1 MRINRSLL
9 NWGVFLIAFGGIP
22 LAVDQG
28 WLDAGIAGDLGQLWP
43 LILVG
48 IGLGLILRWTPF
60 AWFGGAMVAA
70 TLGIIL
76 GAAVASVP
84 DDVSDLQGLIPAVA
98 AGACSGD
105 DAGPAKTS
113 ASGLANPAEFKL
125 EATLSCGE
133 LAIGRGT
140 GATWSLE
147 AAHDTDDAPLV
158 VESDRDGAT
167 ASVRLSQDS
176 SDKIVFLGRQVQ
188 SDWRVELPETAAL
201 SVDSTLNAVQADI
214 DVGAGSL
221 TRLNATLNASDVMM
235 DLAGASTPQRAA
247 VDLTMNASDGE
258 LRLPDGDVIANI
270 TLNASSLTVCVPE
283 SAALR
288 VQPSS
293 ILSSDNLGSSGLD
306 EAGSELWTTPG
317 FNAAGDFI
325 DLNVTST
332 VSSFSIERPE
342 TCS

>member
-98 AGACSGD
+98 VGACSGD

-113 ASGLANPAEFKL
+113 AGGLANPAEFKL
-125 EATLSCGE
+125 EVTLSCGE
-133 LAIGRGT
+133 LSVARGA
-140 GATWSLE
+140 GAAWSLE
-147 AAHDTDDAPLV
+147 AGHDTDDAPRV

-167 ASVRLSQDS
+167 ASVSLSQDS
-176 SDKIVFLGRQVQ
+176 SDDIVFLGRQVQ
-188 SDWRVELPETAAL
+188 SDWRVEVPQSAAL
-201 SVDSTLNAVQADI
+201 SVDSTLNAVKAEIDI
-214 DVGAGSL
+214 GAGPL
-221 TRLNATLNASDVMM
+221 TRLNATLNASDAVMG
-235 DLAGASTPQRAA
+235 LAEASTPTRAS
-247 VDLTMNASDGE
+247 VDLTMNASDGQ
-258 LRLPDGDVIANI
+258 LLLPDGDVIANI
-270 TLNASSLTVCVPE
+270 TLNASSLTVCVPQA
-283 SAALR
+283 AALR
-288 VQPSS
+288 VQLSS
-293 ILSSDNLGSSGLD
+293 ILSSDNLGFSGLE
-306 EAGSELWTTPG
+306 EAGSDLWTTPG
-317 FNAAGDFI
+317 FNAATDHV